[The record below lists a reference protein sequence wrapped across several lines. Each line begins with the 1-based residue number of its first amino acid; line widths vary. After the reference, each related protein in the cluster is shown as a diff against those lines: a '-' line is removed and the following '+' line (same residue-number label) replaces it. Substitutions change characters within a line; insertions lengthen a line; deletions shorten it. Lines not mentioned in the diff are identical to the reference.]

1 MSYKQLLAGIIFIGI
16 AGYNTLIS
24 ATPAQLTQKE
34 LPQKPEALQ
43 SDAAITTQPQKSTL
57 SLTTLKQEL
66 GALNQQDLTAI
77 TKDIIA
83 TYGDML
89 TEEQLKAYIEVQLK
103 LIDRLRSFKVTG
115 IGITMAVDPN
125 VALIYDNQDPTFVIY
140 FKNPAG
146 EIKQR
151 RYQASIKSI
160 GLKCECAVNLHLI
173 VFINTT
179 SLNYFDANEVIPLG
193 FGGEIS
199 MPICPIRTFSE
210 EENCGQRSAAH
221 NQQQLLAKKITQ
233 SCRNLCSDAFFQTLA
248 ALIIGNISPAALSLT
263 YAPIKG
269 NGGMLLAT
277 LGFGFKCNL
286 ASVVIGGSLRPA
298 ETAETSAAQKMMV
311 D

>member
-1 MSYKQLLAGIIFIGI
+1 MSYKQLLAGIIFIGV
-16 AGYNTLIS
+16 AGYNNITY
-24 ATPAQLTQKE
+24 ATPAPLTQKE
-34 LPQKPEALQ
+34 LPQKTEAGKPENAT
-43 SDAAITTQPQKSTL
+43 TTQPQKPPL

-83 TYGDML
+83 TYGEML

-103 LIDRLRSFKVTG
+103 LIDRLRNFKVTG

-125 VALIYDNQDPTFVIY
+125 FAFIYDDQDPTFVIY

-151 RYQASIKSI
+151 HYQASIKSV
-160 GLKCECAVNLHLI
+160 GLKCECAVNVHLI

-179 SLNYFDANEVIPLG
+179 GLNYFDANEVIPLG
-193 FGGEIS
+193 RGAEVSMAIHPLHTWGPLKIDHPRTDEQPNIGRKINYEFGRLTAGPFEY
-199 MPICPIRTFSE
+199 
-210 EENCGQRSAAH
+210 
-221 NQQQLLAKKITQ
+221 LLD
-233 SCRNLCSDAFFQTLA
+233 LTL
-248 ALIIGNISPAALSLT
+248 GHISPAALSLT

-277 LGFGFKCNL
+277 LGFGLKCNL

-298 ETAETSAAQKMMV
+298 EAAETPVTQKMMV
-311 D
+311 A